1 MGTLAAV
8 EQLLYSCCVGW
19 CSLDQLYVEPIDAGG
34 AHQRHSQARLLLLVL
49 VLLLCVIGAADMGV
63 ADNIISRP
71 AAAAQADLSLDCC
84 TRGLVL
90 WRRCL
95 QGGGNP
101 GQAGC
106 LQQVW
111 AQSAVRLAAPCLAT
125 HIARMLCV

>member
-1 MGTLAAV
+1 VGTLAAV

-34 AHQRHSQARLLLLVL
+34 AHQRHSQARLLLLVV

-95 QGGGNP
+95 QGGG
-101 GQAGC
+101 G
-106 LQQVW
+106 
-111 AQSAVRLAAPCLAT
+111 
-125 HIARMLCV
+125 